1 MVSEAGLND
10 TVFRMVF
17 QEQVPGWMAPVR
29 NGATTWWER
38 WDSFDIKKGFGPS
51 GMNSFN
57 HFSYGCINEWFNEYV
72 LGFQQVE
79 TAPGF
84 KEIVL
89 QPSIDPTGR
98 LTYAKGG
105 YDSYYGKIESSWTAD
120 SGKLATYKAR
130 IPANTTATLYLPV
143 DSSSLDGFEQIPG
156 VNLVDANAVHNGY
169 DVAVFNLESG
179 GYEFSI
185 VDGKLSVKLMD
196 GYVVVPVIEELVV
209 SLESRTIKRT
219 EMVQAEAL
227 VKLAGSDEFIDIA
240 ALEAINPAYGADVEY
255 FSFNPTIASIDE
267 NGVVTGNGPGTTE
280 IQAAVTFYYPIL

>member
-1 MVSEAGLND
+1 
-10 TVFRMVF
+10 
-17 QEQVPGWMAPVR
+17 
-29 NGATTWWER
+29 
-38 WDSFDIKKGFGPS
+38 
-51 GMNSFN
+51 
-57 HFSYGCINEWFNEYV
+57 
-72 LGFQQVE
+72 
-79 TAPGF
+79 
-84 KEIVL
+84 
-89 QPSIDPTGR
+89 
-98 LTYAKGG
+98 
-105 YDSYYGKIESSWTAD
+105 
-120 SGKLATYKAR
+120 
-130 IPANTTATLYLPV
+130 V